1 MGVKVRARY
10 EGKVLRP
17 FQDLDLHE
25 GEEVEIEVQRSLA
38 DKFHGRLA
46 VDRKTADEIVD
57 MEIWD

>member
-17 FQDLDLHE
+17 FQDLNLIE
-25 GEEVEIEVQRSLA
+25 GEEVEIVDQRNLVN
-38 DKFHGRLA
+38 KFHGKI
-46 VDRKTADEIVD
+46 DKKTADEIID